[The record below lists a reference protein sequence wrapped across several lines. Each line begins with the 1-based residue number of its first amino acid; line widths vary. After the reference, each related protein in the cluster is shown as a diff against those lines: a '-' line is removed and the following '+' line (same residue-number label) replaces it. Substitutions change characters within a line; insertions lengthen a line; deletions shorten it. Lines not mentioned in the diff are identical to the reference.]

1 MKAALI
7 TAIAA
12 LALAACSGGKL
23 QAPASHQPA
32 GAPSASAAGADVDA
46 ATRTSP
52 VVPGRPGRVFVF
64 AGLGDKCEQL
74 PMPQIT
80 VDQAPQQGVL
90 TYRSG
95 QTTTIAA
102 SKTGQCVG
110 KTAAGTGVYYTAREG
125 ASGTD
130 TFALTAKLISGET
143 MTRTF
148 AVTIAP

>member
-1 MKAALI
+1 MRQDVI
-7 TAIAA
+7 GCAIAT
-12 LALAACSGGKL
+12 LLLAACSA
-23 QAPASHQPA
+23 QAPQLPGHGTAL
-32 GAPSASAAGADVDA
+32 GSAAPATQDA
-46 ATRTSP
+46 ATRSEP
-52 VVPGRPGRVFVF
+52 VVPGRPGRVFIF
-64 AGLGDKCEQL
+64 AGLGENCEQL

-80 VDQAPQQGVL
+80 VDQAPAQGTI

-102 SKTGQCVG
+102 SKTGKCIG
-110 KTAAGTGVYYTAREG
+110 KTALGTGVYYTAREG

-148 AVTIAP
+148 TVTIAQ